1 MKVYCPR
8 CSQEQIS
15 NETRFCSRCGFL
27 MTGIAEIVFQGGVPQ
42 QLEPNTE
49 KKVSPRRRGF
59 KQGAGMF
66 LLGILIVPIMA
77 IFQELFRFPDEIV
90 ALFAV
95 IFFLGGILR
104 MIYALFESSNPA
116 DKTLEENAFQT
127 AQKLLNKNPQ
137 TNALPPSQSVPA
149 SSYVPPMQGSWRDT
163 NDLTPTS
170 VSESTTKLLKDE

>member
-42 QLEPNTE
+42 QLEPIGE
-49 KKVSPRRRGF
+49 KQASPRRRGL
-59 KQGAGMF
+59 KQGGGLF
-66 LLGILIVPIMA
+66 LLGVFIVPFVA
-77 IFQELFRFPDEIV
+77 ILAQMLKFPEEII

-95 IFFLGGILR
+95 VFFLGGILR

-116 DKTLEENAFQT
+116 GKTLEENVFQT
-127 AQKLLNKNPQ
+127 AQTLLKKNPQ
-137 TNALPPSQSVPA
+137 PNALPPSQSVPA
-149 SSYVPPMQGSWRDT
+149 SSYIPPTQGSWRDT